1 MSPEPAVS
9 PGLPEPSTPAGR
21 EGLAAILA
29 SPATALAAL
38 DYDGTLSAIA
48 RRPQDATPVPGALEA
63 VGVLAERVGA
73 LVLISGRPAG
83 QLLELTDLPR
93 HPARHRLTVL
103 AQYGLERWDGNT
115 GELSSPPPLPGVE
128 GARQELA
135 AMLADPLVPQGV
147 SVEDKGQALVVHTR
161 LTHDPDGVLRELRP
175 RLDAIAERAGLEPH
189 PARNALEL
197 RPPGYEKGGALLRF
211 RQERGAEAVLF
222 IGDDLGDLPAFDAIE
237 QLRREGVPGIGIV
250 SDSTEVVGLRE
261 RADLLLDG
269 PPAVVSFL
277 RRLAEALGEPGRHSA
292 SS

>member
-1 MSPEPAVS
+1 MSRELPEPA
-9 PGLPEPSTPAGR
+9 TPAGR
-21 EGLAAILA
+21 EGLAAVLA
-29 SPATALAAL
+29 SPRTALAAL

-48 RRPQDATPVPGALEA
+48 RHPEDAVPVTGALEA
-63 VGVLAERVGA
+63 VGLLAERVGA
-73 LVLISGRPAG
+73 VVLISGRPAG
-83 QLLELTDLPR
+83 QLLELTGLR
-93 HPARHRLTVL
+93 HHPARHQLTLL
-103 AQYGLERWDGNT
+103 AQYGLERWDGHS

-135 AMLADPLVPQGV
+135 ALLADPQTPQGV

-161 LTHDPDGVLRELRP
+161 LTHDADAVLRDLRP

-211 RQERGAEAVLF
+211 RQERRSEAVLF

-237 QLRREGVPGIGIV
+237 QLRDEGVPGIGIV
-250 SDSTEVVGLRE
+250 SDSSEVTGLRE

-277 RRLAEALGEPGRHSA
+277 RELAQSLG
-292 SS
+292 